1 MHLSDFILKTEFEAE
16 ILPGT
21 TQNRNAIY
29 ERHTLSMPTFVNIAL
44 PIPTPRQF
52 TYAVPDAMRQP
63 QLVGVRALVP
73 FGKRT
78 LTGVIVEAN
87 VPGIPQAKEILE
99 LLDAEPVFRPSLL
112 KFTHWVAEYYMTS
125 WGDTLRAALPVG
137 MSPES
142 IMRVHTSATITEE
155 ELAEMDKKA
164 PRRAELLRELLRHE
178 GDITVGYLEKLL
190 NATSLASQ
198 LEALERMGYI
208 ERVRTVEA
216 DIKPKT
222 QKAIS
227 MAADLIDDTE
237 TFRQVLDE
245 LDASAP
251 KQALLLSHVFIHQ
264 THHPEQPLLM
274 ADALRDTHVSSSAV
288 KALVEKGLLQEYET
302 EIFRGETVTEDSL
315 LQRDESNVVYTIE
328 QQHVID
334 KLNEAIDHG
343 TFKPF
348 LVHGVTGSGKTLI
361 YIEAIRRVLSKGK
374 TALLLVPE
382 IALTPQLIDR
392 FRAFFGK
399 DFAVFH
405 SRMSA
410 GERYD
415 AWRAARNGDV
425 HMVLGTRSAIFA
437 PLDNV
442 GLIIV
447 DEEHE
452 SSYKQDAPTPRY
464 NARDCAIVRG
474 SAENAVVLLGSATP
488 SLESMYN
495 ARSGK
500 YHLLEITKR
509 ADNAQLP
516 SISVIDIIDER
527 KKRRMKGPF
536 SQTLLDAIA
545 DRLRKKEGIILF
557 HNRRGFASRL
567 ECTECGNIPMCPH
580 CSVALTFHKYFDN
593 LRCHYCGY
601 STKAPH
607 SCPECGSLELRDV
620 GTGTQ
625 RIEDELHEELQKM
638 GLTAEIQRMDL
649 DTTARKGTHRAM
661 LGKFSR
667 GETDIL
673 LGTQMVTKGLDFA
686 RVTLVG
692 VVNADIQLYLPDF
705 RASERTFQLLTQVSG
720 RAGRSSQFAGEV
732 IIQTTHSRHQAI
744 LATITSSYDLFYNDE
759 LQQRKDALYPPFTR
773 FCLIEFTGKN
783 EETVHQQAHY
793 FAHFLPSQHKA
804 FIKLGPAIPSIAR
817 LRSEHRRIIVLKN
830 LKHID
835 PSGSLLREALHNA
848 FAAYTQH
855 HPSKAVSI
863 KVDIDSFGIV

>member
-1 MHLSDFILKTEFEAE
+1 
-16 ILPGT
+16 
-21 TQNRNAIY
+21 
-29 ERHTLSMPTFVNIAL
+29 MPIFAQIAL

-52 TYAVPDAMRQP
+52 TYIIPDAMLQP
-63 QLVGVRALVP
+63 NLVGVRALVP

-78 LTGVIVEAN
+78 LTGIIVEAD
-87 VPGIPQAKEILE
+87 VPAVPKAREVLE
-99 LLDAEPVFRPSLL
+99 LLDDAPAFSLMML
-112 KFTHWVAEYYMTS
+112 KFAHWIGEYYFTS
-125 WGDTLRAALPVG
+125 WGEALRAALPVG

-142 IMRVHTSATITEE
+142 VMRVRSNIHITEQ
-155 ELAEMDKKA
+155 ELAEMDKRA
-164 PRRAELLRELLRHE
+164 PRRAELLREILQHKGE
-178 GDITVGYLEKLL
+178 ISVAYLEKML
-190 NATSLASQ
+190 NVTSIAPQ
-198 LEALERMGYI
+198 LEALERVGYI
-208 ERVRTVEA
+208 ERVRSVET

-222 QKAIS
+222 QKAI
-227 MAADLIDDTE
+227 AIAPELADDTE
-237 TFRQVLDE
+237 TLRQVLDE
-245 LDASAP
+245 LDTTAP
-251 KQALLLSHVFIHQ
+251 KQALLLSHIFIHRS
-264 THHPEQPLLM
+264 HHTEPLLL
-274 ADALRDTHVSSSAV
+274 ADALRDTQVSSSAV
-288 KALVEKGLLQEYET
+288 KALIGKGLVEEYET
-302 EIFRGETVTEDSL
+302 EIFRTEVVGEDSL
-315 LQRDESNVVYTIE
+315 LQHDESSVEYTIE

-334 KLNEAIDHG
+334 KINEAIDHK

-361 YIEAIRRVLSKGK
+361 YIETIRRVLAQGRA
-374 TALLLVPE
+374 ALLLVPE

-399 DFAVFH
+399 SFAVIH

-425 HMVLGTRSAIFA
+425 RMVLGARSALFA

-442 GLIIV
+442 GIIIV

-464 NARDCAIVRG
+464 NARDCAIIRG
-474 SAENAVVLLGSATP
+474 TMENAVVVLGSATP

-509 ADNAQLP
+509 ADDAKLP
-516 SISVIDIIDER
+516 SISVIDVIEQR
-527 KKRRMKGPF
+527 KKRRMKGVF

-545 DRLRKKEGIILF
+545 DRLAKKEGIILF

-567 ECTECGNIPMCPH
+567 ECNECGTIPMCPH
-580 CSVALTFHKYFDN
+580 CSVALTFHKHLGN
-593 LRCHYCGY
+593 LRCHYCGH
-601 STKAPH
+601 STKAH
-607 SCPECGSLELRDV
+607 HICQECGSLEVREV

-625 RIEDELHEELQKM
+625 RIEDELHAVLADM
-638 GLTAEIQRMDL
+638 NITATIQRMDL
-649 DTTARKGTHRAM
+649 DTTSRKGTHRAM

-673 LGTQMVTKGLDFA
+673 LGTQMVTKGLDFT

-705 RASERTFQLLTQVSG
+705 RAAERTFQLLTQVAG

-732 IIQTTHSRHQAI
+732 IIQTTHPRHQAV

-759 LQQRKDALYPPFTR
+759 LQLRKDALYPPFTR
-773 FCLIEFTGKN
+773 FCLLEFTGKN
-783 EETVHQQAHY
+783 EDTVHKQAHY

-804 FIKLGPAIPSIAR
+804 FIKLGPSIPSIAR
-817 LRSEHRRIIVLKN
+817 LRSEYRRIIVLKN

-835 PSGSLLREALHNA
+835 PSGALMREALHHA
-848 FAAYTQH
+848 FAAYHQK
-855 HPSKAVSI
+855 HPSTAVRI
-863 KVDIDSFGIV
+863 KVDIDSFGTV

>member
-1 MHLSDFILKTEFEAE
+1 
-16 ILPGT
+16 
-21 TQNRNAIY
+21 
-29 ERHTLSMPTFVNIAL
+29 MPIFAQIAL

-52 TYAVPDAMRQP
+52 TYIIPDAMLQP
-63 QLVGVRALVP
+63 NLVGVRALVP

-78 LTGVIVEAN
+78 LTGIIVEADTPAMPKARE
-87 VPGIPQAKEILE
+87 VLE
-99 LLDAEPVFRPSLL
+99 LLDDTPAFSPMML
-112 KFTHWVAEYYMTS
+112 KFAHWIGEYYFTS
-125 WGDTLRAALPVG
+125 WGEALRAALPVG

-142 IMRVHTSATITEE
+142 VMRVHSNIHIGEQ
-155 ELAEMDKKA
+155 ELAEMDRRA
-164 PRRAELLRELLRHE
+164 PRRAELLREILQHK
-178 GDITVGYLEKLL
+178 GDISVAYLEKVL
-190 NATSLASQ
+190 NTTSIAPQ
-198 LEALERMGYI
+198 LEALERGGYI
-208 ERVRTVEA
+208 ERVRSVEA

-222 QKAIS
+222 QKALSI
-227 MAADLIDDTE
+227 APDLADDTE
-237 TFRQVLDE
+237 TLRQVLDD
-245 LDASAP
+245 LDTTAP
-251 KQALLLSHVFIHQ
+251 KQALLLSHIFIHHS
-264 THHPEQPLLM
+264 HHTEPLLL
-274 ADALRDTHVSSSAV
+274 ADALRDTQVSSSAV
-288 KALVEKGLLQEYET
+288 KALVGKGLVEEYET
-302 EIFRGETVTEDSL
+302 EVFRTEVVGEDSL
-315 LQRDESNVVYTIE
+315 LQHDESNVEYTLE

-334 KLNEAIDHG
+334 KINEAIDHK

-361 YIEAIRRVLSKGK
+361 YIETIRRVLAQGR

-399 DFAVFH
+399 SFAVIH

-425 HMVLGTRSAIFA
+425 RMVLGARSALFA

-442 GLIIV
+442 GIIIV

-464 NARDCAIVRG
+464 NARDCAIIRG
-474 SAENAVVLLGSATP
+474 TLENAVVVLGSATP

-509 ADNAQLP
+509 ADEAKLP
-516 SISVIDIIDER
+516 SISVIDVLEQR
-527 KKRRMKGPF
+527 KKRRMKGVF

-545 DRLRKKEGIILF
+545 DRLGKKEGIILF

-567 ECTECGNIPMCPH
+567 ECNECGTIPMCPH
-580 CSVALTFHKYFDN
+580 CSVALTFHKHLDN
-593 LRCHYCGY
+593 LRCHYCGH
-601 STKAPH
+601 STKAH
-607 SCPECGSLELRDV
+607 HICQECGSLEVREV

-625 RIEDELHEELQKM
+625 RIEDELHAVLADM
-638 GLTAEIQRMDL
+638 NLTAAIQRMDL
-649 DTTARKGTHRAM
+649 DTTSRKGTHRAM

-673 LGTQMVTKGLDFA
+673 LGTQMVTKGLDFT

-705 RASERTFQLLTQVSG
+705 RAAERTFQLLTQVAG
-720 RAGRSSQFAGEV
+720 RAGRSSQFTGEV
-732 IIQTTHSRHQAI
+732 IIQTTHPRHQAV

-759 LQQRKDALYPPFTR
+759 LQLRKDALYPPFTR
-773 FCLIEFTGKN
+773 FCLLEFTGKN
-783 EETVHQQAHY
+783 EDTVHKQAHY

-804 FIKLGPAIPSIAR
+804 FIKLGPATPSIAR
-817 LRSEHRRIIVLKN
+817 LRSEYRRIIVLKN

-835 PSGSLLREALHNA
+835 PSGALMREALHNA
-848 FAAYTQH
+848 FAAYHQK
-855 HPSKAVSI
+855 HPSTAVRI
-863 KVDIDSFGIV
+863 KVDIDSFGTV